1 MVGLYRPKILLI
13 RNSNGEYLEQLFSN
27 EGISYFLAKN
37 IQEANNQLEQ
47 ANIDMIIAVLDKENS
62 NIPAFFK
69 KLSHNLPIIIVEDQT
84 GGIVPK
90 AWRERSDIFLTKK
103 TAKESLIKI
112 CYDLIEQRVNGKKA
126 A

>member
-13 RNSNGEYLEQLFSN
+13 TNSNEEYLERLLFK
-27 EGISYFLAKN
+27 EGMSYFLAKN
-37 IQEANNQLEQ
+37 VQEANSQLAQ
-47 ANIDMIIAVLDKENS
+47 ANIDMIVAVLDKES
-62 NIPAFFK
+62 SKLPDFFK
-69 KLSHNLPIIIVEDQT
+69 KLSLDLPVIIVEGKT

-103 TAKESLIKI
+103 TAKENLVKI
-112 CYDLIEQRVNGKKA
+112 CYDLIEQRLNDKKA

>member
-1 MVGLYRPKILLI
+1 
-13 RNSNGEYLEQLFSN
+13 
-27 EGISYFLAKN
+27 
-37 IQEANNQLEQ
+37 
-47 ANIDMIIAVLDKENS
+47 MIIAVLDKENS

-112 CYDLIEQRVNGKKA
+112 CYDLIVLEGKR
-126 A
+126 